1 MRTVVLIVL
10 LSGLLSVQNAFAFEQ
25 FTIEDIQ
32 LKGLQRI
39 SKSTVFNYLPLKV
52 GDTATEEKTAESIRE
67 LFKTGFFNDI
77 KLEHENGSLIIQ
89 FLERPSIAKITID
102 GNDEIST
109 EDLTEALKKVGLSE
123 GRVFNRSLLEKV
135 EQELQRQYF
144 SLGKYGVEINS
155 KLLPQERNRVAID
168 INIDEG
174 VVARIRDINI
184 IGNNSYSEELLLNT
198 FNAGAHGPFSG
209 ISGNSKYEKE
219 KLYADIEGLRSF
231 YLDRGYINFNIEST
245 QVTITPDK
253 TDVFV
258 TVNITEGDKFYVED
272 IDLVGEFIVEKEIL
286 RQLIVIQPGEVFSR
300 KSIIDSSNKISERL
314 GIEGY
319 AFANVNANPD
329 IDEETNKVKLTF
341 FVDPGKRVYVRRV
354 EFVGNH
360 KTHDEVLRREMR
372 QLEGGWIS
380 TTKLNRSKIRLQR
393 TGFFEE
399 VNIETPSVPG
409 HPDLVDV
416 VFSVTERSS
425 GNIQASVGFGA
436 ASGFIISGAINQNN
450 FLGTGKRV
458 GIEINSSQIN
468 RVYSFSL
475 SDPYYTLDGIS
486 RSINIFLRS
495 TDASR
500 RLNIANY
507 STDVYGVGTTF
518 GFPLS
523 EYRFTRLGLTYE
535 STTIKYG
542 ASPPASFLE
551 FAANGETL
559 DSLTATG
566 SWSYDTRNRALFA
579 DSGTNIVLSTDVALP
594 VGNTTYAKINYKHQ
608 LFVGVY
614 KDITL
619 HLESLLSYGRGYGD
633 NNQLPFYEYFF
644 AGGSQSVRGFQERSL
659 GPKEPGDLFSLGGN
673 KRITG
678 TGEFVFPLPFAEE
691 SNSTRFSTFL
701 DYGQVYGVDEKF
713 NPNEIRATYGLSFI
727 WITPVGALRFS
738 WAWPLIT
745 KPEDSTTTFQFS
757 IGTPF

>member
-1 MRTVVLIVL
+1 MRTVVFLVL
-10 LSGLLSVQNAFAFEQ
+10 LLGLISLQNVSAFEQ
-25 FTIEDIQ
+25 FIIKEIQ

-52 GDTATEEKTAESIRE
+52 GDVITQEKTSEAIRE
-67 LFKTGFFNDI
+67 LFKTGFFDDI
-77 KLEHENGSLIIQ
+77 KLEQENNTLLLQ
-89 FLERPSIAKITID
+89 FLERPSIAKITIE

-168 INIDEG
+168 IDIDEG

-184 IGNNSYSEELLLNT
+184 IGNHSYSEELLLNT

-209 ISGNSKYEKE
+209 FSGNSKYEKE

-258 TVNITEGDKFYVED
+258 TVNITEGNKFYVDE
-272 IDLVGEFIVEKEIL
+272 IKMVGEFIVAQDIL
-286 RQLIVIQPGEVFSR
+286 RQLIIIQPGEVFSR

-314 GIEGY
+314 GVEGY
-319 AFANVNANPD
+319 AFANVNANPE
-329 IDEETNKVKLTF
+329 IDEETNKVALTF

-380 TTKLNRSKIRLQR
+380 TTKLNRSKVRLQR
-393 TGFFEE
+393 TGFFEQ

-409 HPDLVDV
+409 YPDLVDV
-416 VFSVTERSS
+416 IFTVTERSS

-436 ASGFIISGAINQNN
+436 QSGIIISGAINQNN

-458 GIEINSSQIN
+458 SLEVNNSQIN
-468 RVYSFSL
+468 RIYSFSL

-486 RSINIFLRS
+486 RSINVFLRS
-495 TDASR
+495 TNVSAR
-500 RLNIANY
+500 VNIARY

-523 EYRFTRLGLTYE
+523 EYRFMRLGLTYE
-535 STTIKYG
+535 NTRIKYG
-542 ASPPASFLE
+542 ASPPASYLD
-551 FAANGETL
+551 FASNGETL
-559 DSLTATG
+559 NSLTATG

-579 DSGTNIVLSTDVALP
+579 DKGTNIVLSTDVALP
-594 VGNTTYAKINYKHQ
+594 TGDTTYTKINYKHQ
-608 LFVGVY
+608 LFVGMY

-619 HLESLLSYGRGYGD
+619 HLKTLLSYGRGYGK

-644 AGGSQSVRGFQERSL
+644 AGGGQSVRGFQERSL
-659 GPKEPGDLFSLGGN
+659 GPKENTELFSLGGN

-691 SNSTRFSTFL
+691 SNSTRFSTFI
-701 DYGQVYGVDEKF
+701 DYGQVYGVNEKF
-713 NPNEIRATYGLSFI
+713 NPYEIRATYGVSFI

-745 KPEDSTTTFQFS
+745 QPEDRTTTFQFS